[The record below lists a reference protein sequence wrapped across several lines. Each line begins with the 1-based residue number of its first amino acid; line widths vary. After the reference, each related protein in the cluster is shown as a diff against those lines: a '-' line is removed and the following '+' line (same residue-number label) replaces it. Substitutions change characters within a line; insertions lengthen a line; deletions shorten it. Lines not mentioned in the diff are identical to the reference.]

1 MVILVLSA
9 TTVVSS
15 KIDKAIRKLDSN
27 DKQIPDTVEQ
37 SGEDTEK
44 DTVPQE
50 FYVSPEKRSE
60 IIKRLRAA

>member
-50 FYVSPEKRSE
+50 FYVSPEKRAE
-60 IIKRLRAA
+60 IIKRLRDA

>member
-27 DKQIPDTVEQ
+27 DNQIPDTVEQ
-37 SGEDTEK
+37 SGEDTAT
-44 DTVPQE
+44 DD
-50 FYVSPEKRSE
+50 
-60 IIKRLRAA
+60 